1 MDKSKKEYTVEEIR
15 YLIRKLSLTV
25 IDILQVKG
33 IARKMVENNLDA
45 FLEDEDNELDI
56 QLAFY
61 KIVGL
66 IKEL

>member
-1 MDKSKKEYTVEEIR
+1 MDKAKKEYSVEEIR

-45 FLEDEDNELDI
+45 FLEDEDNEIDI
-56 QLAFY
+56 QSAFY

>member
-1 MDKSKKEYTVEEIR
+1 MDKSKKEYSVEEIR

-45 FLEDEDNELDI
+45 FLEDEDNEIDI

>member
-1 MDKSKKEYTVEEIR
+1 MDKAKKEYSVEEIR

>member
-45 FLEDEDNELDI
+45 FLEDEDNEIDI

>member
-61 KIVGL
+61 KIIGM

>member
-1 MDKSKKEYTVEEIR
+1 MDKAKKEYSVEEIR

-45 FLEDEDNELDI
+45 FLEDEDNEIDI

>member
-1 MDKSKKEYTVEEIR
+1 MDKAKKEYSVEEIR

-45 FLEDEDNELDI
+45 FLEDEDNEIDI

-61 KIVGL
+61 KIVGS

>member
-45 FLEDEDNELDI
+45 FLEDEDNEIDI

-61 KIVGL
+61 KIIGM

>member
-1 MDKSKKEYTVEEIR
+1 MDKAKKEYSVEEIR

-45 FLEDEDNELDI
+45 FLEDEDNEIDI

-61 KIVGL
+61 KIIGM